1 MLVIIKLTRCNV
13 HLHNIC
19 SSAFL
24 NQHHNFYTDNY
35 AQIFT
40 LVYTFSLVAKF
51 GGLILI
57 RFGLK
62 HRENDSVALY
72 DN

>member
-1 MLVIIKLTRCNV
+1 MI
-13 HLHNIC
+13 
-19 SSAFL
+19 
-24 NQHHNFYTDNY
+24 YM
-35 AQIFT
+35 IFT
-40 LVYTFSLVAKF
+40 DGITFTPNAKF

-62 HRENDSVALY
+62 LRVNDFVVLQ